1 MGRWARTI
9 TLPDRVDSL
18 QVAASFANGILT
30 VTIPKAEVAKPRHIT
45 VKGTDTESE

>member
-18 QVAASFANGILT
+18 QVAASFSNGILT
-30 VTIPKAEVAKPRHIT
+30 VSIPKAESARPRHIP
-45 VKGTDTESE
+45 VKGADIE